1 MIADVALRAEKKAA
15 TRTAIADA
23 ALALFLDKGF
33 DRVTVAEVADAAR
46 VSVNTAF
53 NYFPTKE
60 DLFFDRQDEVVQR
73 LAGAVRGRGPGE
85 TPVAAVR
92 RLFLDELDR
101 GEPTLGLSPDVGAF
115 WQVVDDSPAL
125 QARARLLS
133 QRAEEALAEATQA
146 LTEAPGGALDEA
158 LSEALGGA
166 RWRAAVLAGVD
177 RALHAQ
183 IRDRMRAGDDPDTV
197 RAAVRAEAE
206 TAYAALARA
215 LDQVE

>member
-1 MIADVALRAEKKAA
+1 MALRAEKKAA

-23 ALALFLDKGF
+23 ALALFLAKGF

-60 DLFFDRQDEVVQR
+60 DLFFDRQDEVVRR
-73 LAGAVRGRGPGE
+73 LADAVRDRRPGE
-85 TPVAAVR
+85 SPVAAVR

-115 WQVVDDSPAL
+115 WQVVEDSAAL

-133 QRAEEALAEATQA
+133 QRAEEALA
-146 LTEAPGGALDEA
+146 
-158 LSEALGGA
+158 EALGGA

-183 IRDRMRAGDDPDTV
+183 IRDRMRAGDDPAAV

-215 LDQVE
+215 LDQAE

>member
-1 MIADVALRAEKKAA
+1 MIAGVALRAEKKAA

-23 ALALFLDKGF
+23 ALGLFLVKGF

-73 LAGAVRGRGPGE
+73 LAGAVRARGPGE
-85 TPVAAVR
+85 SPVAAVR
-92 RLFLDELDR
+92 RLFLEELDR
-101 GEPTLGLSPDVGAF
+101 GEPTLGLSPDVAAF
-115 WQVVDDSPAL
+115 WQIVDDSPAL

-133 QRAEEALAEATQA
+133 QRAEEALAA
-146 LTEAPGGALDEA
+146 
-158 LSEALGGA
+158 ALGGA
-166 RWRAAVLAGVD
+166 PWRAAVLAAVD
-177 RALHAQ
+177 RALHVQ
-183 IRDRMRAGDDPDTV
+183 IRDRMRAGDDPEAV

-206 TAYAALARA
+206 TAYTA
-215 LDQVE
+215 LDQVV

>member
-1 MIADVALRAEKKAA
+1 M
-15 TRTAIADA
+15 
-23 ALALFLDKGF
+23 
-33 DRVTVAEVADAAR
+33 
-46 VSVNTAF
+46 
-53 NYFPTKE
+53 
-60 DLFFDRQDEVVQR
+60 
-73 LAGAVRGRGPGE
+73 
-85 TPVAAVR
+85 R

-115 WQVVDDSPAL
+115 WQVVEDSAAL

-133 QRAEEALAEATQA
+133 QRAEEALA
-146 LTEAPGGALDEA
+146 
-158 LSEALGGA
+158 EALGGA

-183 IRDRMRAGDDPDTV
+183 IRDRMRAGDDPGAV

-215 LDQVE
+215 LDQVA

>member
-1 MIADVALRAEKKAA
+1 MIVAVALRAEKKAA

-23 ALALFLDKGF
+23 ALALFLARGF

-73 LAGAVRGRGPGE
+73 LARAVRDRRPGRS
-85 TPVAAVR
+85 PVDAVLE
-92 RLFLDELDR
+92 LFLDELDR

-115 WQVVDDSPAL
+115 WQVVEDSAAL
-125 QARARLLS
+125 QARARLLA
-133 QRAEEALAEATQA
+133 QRAEEALAEA
-146 LTEAPGGALDEA
+146 
-158 LSEALGGA
+158 LGGP

-177 RALHAQ
+177 RALHAE
-183 IRDRMRAGDDPDTV
+183 IRDRMRAGDDPDAV
-197 RAAVRAEAE
+197 RAAVRAEAQ
-206 TAYAALARA
+206 TACAALARA
-215 LDQVE
+215 LDQLG

>member
-23 ALALFLDKGF
+23 ALALFLAKGF

-60 DLFFDRQDEVVQR
+60 DLFFDRQEEVVHR
-73 LAGAVRGRGPGE
+73 LAGAVRARGAGE
-85 TPVAAVR
+85 SPVAAVR
-92 RLFLDELDR
+92 RLFLAELDR
-101 GEPTLGLSPDVGAF
+101 GEPTLGLSPDVAAF
-115 WQVVDDSPAL
+115 WQVIDDSPAL

-133 QRAEEALAEATQA
+133 QRAEEALTDALAAEEDRAVTQ
-146 LTEAPGGALDEA
+146 G
-158 LSEALGGA
+158 LGRA
-166 RWRAAVLAGVD
+166 RWQAAVLAGVD

-183 IRDRMRAGDDPDTV
+183 IRDRMRAGDDPGTV
-197 RAAVRAEAE
+197 RAAIRAEAE
-206 TAYAALARA
+206 TAYAALSRA
-215 LDQVE
+215 LDDDRA

>member
-1 MIADVALRAEKKAA
+1 MWTWLRAEKKAA

-23 ALALFLDKGF
+23 ALALFLDRGF

-60 DLFFDRQDEVVQR
+60 DLFFDRQDEVVLR
-73 LAGAVRGRGPGE
+73 LAGAVRDRRPGE
-85 TPVAAVR
+85 SPVAAVR
-92 RLFLDELDR
+92 RMFLGELDR
-101 GEPTLGLSPDVGAF
+101 GEPTVGLSPDVGAF
-115 WQVVDDSPAL
+115 WQVVEDSPAL

-133 QRAEEALAEATQA
+133 QRAEEALAEA
-146 LTEAPGGALDEA
+146 LTEALAETA
-158 LSEALGGA
+158 TAAGA

-183 IRDRMRAGDDPDTV
+183 VRDRMRAGEDPGAV

-215 LDQVE
+215 FETDQDV